1 MHLTFTIFIS
11 YTYIHP
17 QASESGTSNSVTSA
31 EDLQKLAVILGLNSA
46 EDVYQ
51 ERFRVDRR
59 RLETMLAGKQN
70 IILYKLLKLL
80 MYALLMSIF
89 SDNLEES
96 QTAQAFFHR
105 VSFHLVII

>member
-1 MHLTFTIFIS
+1 MIKIAASQLLCSSRILVAHCFIFV
-11 YTYIHP
+11 T

-59 RLETMLAGKQN
+59 RLETMLAGNKKISTY
-70 IILYKLLKLL
+70 IIQTIKAINPSK
-80 MYALLMSIF
+80 MYY
-89 SDNLEES
+89 
-96 QTAQAFFHR
+96 
-105 VSFHLVII
+105 

>member
-1 MHLTFTIFIS
+1 MFLSLIALYLFLT
-11 YTYIHP
+11 

-59 RLETMLAGKQN
+59 RLETMLAGKRKVYNVKQS
-70 IILYKLLKLL
+70 YS
-80 MYALLMSIF
+80 Y
-89 SDNLEES
+89 
-96 QTAQAFFHR
+96 Q
-105 VSFHLVII
+105 

>member
-1 MHLTFTIFIS
+1 M
-11 YTYIHP
+11 
-17 QASESGTSNSVTSA
+17 TSA

-59 RLETMLAGKQN
+59 RLEAMLAGKLEGKLEKTRKIEN
-70 IILYKLLKLL
+70 I
-80 MYALLMSIF
+80 F
-89 SDNLEES
+89 HNPFHFTDNLDES

-105 VSFHLVII
+105 VRQISLLSIFLHLQNLRVTP